1 MLKASIDTEA
11 VVRRSTVKKLPL
23 KIFQSSMENICAESL
38 FNKVAGLQPTPSPTQ
53 TFSDTG
59 VFWLN
64 QNTKNFILAKQE
76 DVTVFEV

>member
-1 MLKASIDTEA
+1 
-11 VVRRSTVKKLPL
+11 
-23 KIFQSSMENICAESL
+23 MENICAESL